1 MLAYPVH
8 HRARLTAPKGLVM
21 CRNPLLLL
29 LVLLSASTASA
40 EGDEDDGY
48 DDGEEEASPML
59 EGSSRISFQT
69 GWRYAPNTRFYDAYY
84 SRESDLHLARAEGA
98 IGGPLLTA
106 TFAYSPLE
114 WLELGI
120 DVSATYERMH
130 LTGKPGLNAITMGAL
145 VGLRF
150 QKRLELGPAVLV
162 PWGGVLMGP
171 LFAASYFDGGRSVE
185 TAPQALGGTVGA
197 TLRFSE
203 EWGLAFEY
211 RLILAKGEAESVGV
225 YDAGGN
231 WFSVGMTYQFPPK
244 PDRPMGKLF

>member
-1 MLAYPVH
+1 
-8 HRARLTAPKGLVM
+8 M
-21 CRNPLLLL
+21 CRNPLMLL
-29 LVLLSASTASA
+29 LVLLTASTASA
-40 EGDEDDGY
+40 EDDKDDGY
-48 DDGEEEASPML
+48 DEYDEEKAPPML

-69 GWRYAPNTRFYDAYY
+69 GWRYAPNTRFYDHYY
-84 SRESDLHLARAEGA
+84 SQASDLHLARSGGA

-120 DVSATYERMH
+120 DLSTTYERMQ
-130 LTGKPGLNAITMGAL
+130 LTGKPGLNAITLGAL
-145 VGLRF
+145 VGLRV
-150 QKRLELGPAVLV
+150 QKRLEIGPAGLV
-162 PWGGVLMGP
+162 PWAGVLLGP

-185 TAPQALGGTVGA
+185 TAPQSLGGTVGA

-203 EWGLAFEY
+203 TWGIAFEY

-231 WFSVGMTYQFPPK
+231 WFSVGMTYQFPQE